1 MLKLKSALPLAL
13 FCLYFIKTLI
23 RPSGYE
29 DAVILTVLGS
39 IAAFYEFKSS
49 EVKIINL
56 EKQMTKLNEDLELR
70 NKEIDSIKSAVAS
83 MKLAQG
89 MRGLGAA
96 GGR

>member
-23 RPSGYE
+23 RPAGYE
-29 DAVILTVLGS
+29 DAVILLVLGS

-49 EVKIINL
+49 ETKITNL
-56 EKQMTKLNEDLELR
+56 ENQMTKLGETIELR
-70 NKEIDSIKSAVAS
+70 NKEVDSIKSAVAS

-89 MRGLGAA
+89 MRGLGTAS
-96 GGR
+96 GR